1 MLRILY
7 IYKNYQNIAF
17 YKSVFLG
24 STQFSIYFKKDL
36 YILNIYLYMYIYIY
50 YIYIYI
56 YIYLYI
62 YIYHHILNL
71 LFTIIKFHKL
81 DQKWQK
87 FYSSCNNC

>member
-1 MLRILY
+1 MLCILY
-7 IYKNYQNIAF
+7 IYKDYQNIAF

-36 YILNIYLYMYIYIY
+36 YILNIYLYM
-50 YIYIYI
+50 YI

>member
-56 YIYLYI
+56 YIYIFI
-62 YIYHHILNL
+62 YIYLSSY
-71 LFTIIKFHKL
+71 IKFVIH
-81 DQKWQK
+81 
-87 FYSSCNNC
+87 NN